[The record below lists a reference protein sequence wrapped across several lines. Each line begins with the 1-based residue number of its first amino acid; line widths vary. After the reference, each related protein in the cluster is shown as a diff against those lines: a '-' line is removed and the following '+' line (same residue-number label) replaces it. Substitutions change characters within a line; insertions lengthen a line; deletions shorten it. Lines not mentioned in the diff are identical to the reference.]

1 VTNIN
6 YGPAAWVRGRILPE
20 WLLVG
25 GYRQTSA
32 LDTGRGQ
39 VVPTPQVLHGRQFSF
54 FTVTTKPVLELR
66 SAEDLDRLR
75 KRLSELNRADPS
87 NFPPVAPND
96 TPEVPTILPPDWS
109 VEDFF
114 GGTLNAIDKRAAMAA
129 QESWTKTLAFYRSP
143 RGANGVSVPWA
154 GTHHAS
160 DWGIY
165 LHSGGVEMLAREV
178 YLPIGFDHAT
188 SLSLATKD
196 LLSHE
201 LRHAALDV
209 TALRLEAATGPSK
222 ELGHHACAPCLAEEA
237 LCNAAVVRSARMRA
251 DEAAD
256 ANYQGPQHRLAA
268 DRLETF
274 LTASP
279 PGYRDW
285 ARVKSDEDGE
295 RLTSEILQHD
305 GVSPIVGL
313 DLYTSSEG
321 RVFVPDVPLHLV
333 LTPGSAAAAGAWE
346 YGANPLTISS

>member
-1 VTNIN
+1 M
-6 YGPAAWVRGRILPE
+6 RSRILPQ

-39 VVPTPQVLHGRQFSF
+39 VGPTPKVFHAGQFSF
-54 FTVTTKPVLELR
+54 FTVTVKPVLELR
-66 SAEDLDRLR
+66 TAEDLDRLR

-87 NFPPVAPND
+87 NFPPVSPND

-129 QESWTKTLAFYRSP
+129 RESWTKTLAFYRSP
-143 RGANGVSVPWA
+143 RRANGVSVPWA

-160 DWGIY
+160 DCGIY
-165 LHSGGVEMLAREV
+165 LHAGGVEMLAREV

-196 LLSHE
+196 LLNHE

-209 TALRLEAATGPSK
+209 TALRLEAATGQSK
-222 ELGHHACAPCLAEEA
+222 ELGHHTCAPCLAEEA
-237 LCNAAVVRSARMRA
+237 LCNAAVGRSARMQA

-268 DRLETF
+268 DTLETF

-305 GVSPIVGL
+305 GVSPIVGV

-321 RVFVPDVPLHLV
+321 SVFVPDVPLHLV
-333 LTPGSAAAAGAWE
+333 LTPRPCGSSPGP
-346 YGANPLTISS
+346 GSTANPLTIGS